1 MNMLETLKVAFEGV
15 WLNKVRSFL
24 TILGIIIGAAT
35 IILVIGIGKGSEAAV
50 NDQFSQLSVTT
61 IYVNAGTQGQ
71 GGGGN
76 AKESKLSVKDVDIIL
91 ENCPSVLKVSPQI
104 VSKVDV
110 GYGLNKLQ
118 PTVLGVSEIYNEL
131 TNLAFIQGDFLTDT
145 AVANKEKV
153 AIIGY
158 EVALGLFDDVQ
169 SDLIGQYVNINKQKY
184 IIAGILKPKGES
196 MGGVSIDDSILIPHT
211 TAERYITGASVKPR
225 LVVQA
230 KDLNSVKM
238 AMEEITIALR
248 ETHHLRPGVVDDFT
262 IKDAGSKLAS
272 AQETAKT
279 MSLLLISVAGIVLLV
294 GGIGIMNVMLVS
306 VRERIK
312 EIGTRIAL
320 GARKKDILKQFL
332 LESILLSLAGGI
344 LGICLGVLALPLMEK
359 LDLSVIQSVEA
370 ILLAMGFALSVGV
383 FFGYYPAKKAA
394 GLDPIEALRYE

>member
-1 MNMLETLKVAFEGV
+1 MNMLETLKVASEGV

-50 NDQFSQLSVTT
+50 NDQYSQLSVTT

-76 AKESKLSVKDVDIIL
+76 AKTSKLSIKDVDVIL
-91 ENCPSVLKVSPQI
+91 DNCPSVLKVSPQI
-104 VSKVDV
+104 VSKVDA
-110 GYGLNKLQ
+110 GYGINKLQ
-118 PTVLGVSEIYNEL
+118 PTVLGVSENYNEL
-131 TNLAFIQGDFLTDT
+131 TNLAFMQGDFLTDT

-153 AIIGY
+153 AVIGY
-158 EVALGLFDDVQ
+158 EVALGLFDDLE
-169 SDLIGQYVNINKQKY
+169 SDLVGQYVNVNKQKY
-184 IIAGILKPKGES
+184 LIAGILKSKGES

-211 TAERYITGASVKPR
+211 TAERYITGTTVKPR

-230 KDLNSVKM
+230 KDLNSVRP

-248 ETHHLRPGVVDDFT
+248 EAHNLRPGVVDDFT

-294 GGIGIMNVMLVS
+294 GGIGVMNVMLVS

-320 GARKKDILKQFL
+320 GARKRDILRQFL

-344 LGICLGVLALPLMEK
+344 LGICLGMLALPLMEK
-359 LDLSVIQSVEA
+359 LDLSVIQSAEA
-370 ILLAMGFALSVGV
+370 ILLAILFALSVGV
-383 FFGYYPAKKAA
+383 FFGFYPAKKAA
-394 GLDPIEALRYE
+394 GLDPIDSLRYE

>member
-1 MNMLETLKVAFEGV
+1 MNMLETLKVASEGV

-50 NDQFSQLSVTT
+50 NDQYSQLSVTT

-76 AKESKLSVKDVDIIL
+76 AKTSKLSIKDVDVIL
-91 ENCPSVLKVSPQI
+91 DNCPSILKVSPQI
-104 VSKVDV
+104 VSKVDA
-110 GYGLNKLQ
+110 GYGINKLQ
-118 PTVLGVSEIYNEL
+118 PTVLGVSENYNEL
-131 TNLAFIQGDFLTDT
+131 TNLAFMQGDFLTDT

-153 AIIGY
+153 AVIGY
-158 EVALGLFDDVQ
+158 EVALGLFDDLE
-169 SDLIGQYVNINKQKY
+169 SDLVGQYVNVNKQKY
-184 IIAGILKPKGES
+184 LIAGILKSKGES

-211 TAERYITGASVKPR
+211 TAERYITGTTVKPR

-230 KDLNSVKM
+230 KDLNSVRP

-248 ETHHLRPGVVDDFT
+248 EAHNLRPGVVDDFT

-294 GGIGIMNVMLVS
+294 GGIGVMNVMLVS

-320 GARKKDILKQFL
+320 GARKRDILRQFL

-344 LGICLGVLALPLMEK
+344 LGICLGMLALPLMEK
-359 LDLSVIQSVEA
+359 LDLSVIQSAEA
-370 ILLAMGFALSVGV
+370 ILLAILFALSVGV
-383 FFGYYPAKKAA
+383 FFGFYPAKKAA
-394 GLDPIEALRYE
+394 GLDPIDSLRYE

>member
-76 AKESKLSVKDVDIIL
+76 AKSSKLSIKDVDVIL
-91 ENCPSVLKVSPQI
+91 DNCPSVLKVSPQI
-104 VSKVDV
+104 VSKVDA

-118 PTVLGVSEIYNEL
+118 PTALGVSEIYNEL

-153 AIIGY
+153 AVIGY

-169 SDLIGQYVNINKQKY
+169 SDLVGQYVNINKQKY
-184 IIAGILKPKGES
+184 LVAGILKPKGES

-211 TAERYITGASVKPR
+211 TAERYITGTTVKPR

-230 KDLNSVKM
+230 KDLNSVKL

-248 ETHHLRPGVVDDFT
+248 EAHHLRPGVVDDFT

-320 GARKKDILKQFL
+320 GARKKDILRQFL

-344 LGICLGVLALPLMEK
+344 LGICLGMLVLPLMEK

-370 ILLAMGFALSVGV
+370 ILLAIGFALSVGV